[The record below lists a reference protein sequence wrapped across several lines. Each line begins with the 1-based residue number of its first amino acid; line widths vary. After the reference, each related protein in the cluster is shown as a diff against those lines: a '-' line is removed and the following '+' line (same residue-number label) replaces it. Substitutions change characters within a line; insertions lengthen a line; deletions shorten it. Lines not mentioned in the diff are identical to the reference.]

1 MLYWLSMRIKI
12 LNGKN
17 NFRFFCF
24 FDNYYETTKI
34 YFTYYLLTLT
44 ILEKLVILPDVLETP
59 KYRVSSPVR

>member
-24 FDNYYETTKI
+24 FDNYNETTKI
-34 YFTYYLLTLT
+34 YFTYYLLT
-44 ILEKLVILPDVLETP
+44 ILEKLVILPHVLETP
-59 KYRVSSPVR
+59 KYRVSSPDR

>member
-1 MLYWLSMRIKI
+1 MRIKI

-24 FDNYYETTKI
+24 FDNYNETTKI
-34 YFTYYLLTLT
+34 YFTYYLLT

-59 KYRVSSPVR
+59 KY